1 MQCEAG
7 LLSVTGTPDEPAKAG
22 ISVADIAAGM
32 YAYSGV
38 LTALYERE
46 RTGRGG
52 CFEVAMLD
60 ALGEWMSQPYYYSVY
75 GGRTSPRTGA
85 RHASI
90 SPYGPYPAQGG
101 QVFLG
106 IQNEREWVV
115 LCERILGRPDLV
127 TDERFATN
135 PARVAHHDELTVILT
150 EVFAGLGVDQLEASL
165 EAAGI
170 ANARMRSPE
179 EFAAHPQ
186 LAARDRWRDIDSPH
200 GSLRALL
207 PPVTVPGR
215 TAAMGA
221 VPALGQ
227 HSKAIRTEFGLRRA
241 GGITMTTSQAS
252 APAQLPHFSLVIDGQ
267 PAEPASGRRYESV
280 DPFSGAP
287 WATAADG
294 GEADV
299 NLAVAAARR
308 ALSGPWGQLTG
319 FGRARL
325 MRRLAELIARDADRL
340 AEFETRDTGK
350 LLREMRGQLGSIPE
364 WFYYFAGLADKLE
377 GSTIPADKP
386 NFLVYTRREP
396 AGVVAAIVPWNS
408 PLLLLCWKLAP
419 ALAAGCTMVAK
430 PSDYSPASA
439 IALAGLLEEAG
450 FPPGVFNVVSG
461 FGPEVGKALAAHPG
475 VDKIAFTGSTQVG
488 AEVAKA
494 AAGNITGVLLELG
507 GKSAHLVFPD
517 ADLDAASNGVVA
529 GVFAATGQTCM
540 AGSRLLVHRSVHD
553 ALVDKIVARAEA
565 IKLGDPREAA
575 TEMGPLATEPQ
586 YQQGALVLRL
596 GGERGRRPGHR
607 RPGRRGSG
615 RLLRPAHRAH
625 QREAEHD
632 RGLRGGVRPGAGGH
646 PVRHRG
652 GGHQPGQRHPL
663 RPGRRGLDQG
673 HPPGAPGGARAAHRH
688 RVDQRLPGGRP
699 GRAVRRVRVQRAR
712 PGERHPGGPRVHP
725 DQGHL
730 GRADRRYPRPLHPRL
745 TSRQQCGCAE
755 VSLRRDLAATTRRY
769 RCCW

>member
-1 MQCEAG
+1 
-7 LLSVTGTPDEPAKAG
+7 
-22 ISVADIAAGM
+22 
-32 YAYSGV
+32 
-38 LTALYERE
+38 
-46 RTGRGG
+46 
-52 CFEVAMLD
+52 
-60 ALGEWMSQPYYYSVY
+60 
-75 GGRTSPRTGA
+75 
-85 RHASI
+85 
-90 SPYGPYPAQGG
+90 
-101 QVFLG
+101 
-106 IQNEREWVV
+106 
-115 LCERILGRPDLV
+115 
-127 TDERFATN
+127 
-135 PARVAHHDELTVILT
+135 
-150 EVFAGLGVDQLEASL
+150 
-165 EAAGI
+165 
-170 ANARMRSPE
+170 
-179 EFAAHPQ
+179 
-186 LAARDRWRDIDSPH
+186 
-200 GSLRALL
+200 
-207 PPVTVPGR
+207 
-215 TAAMGA
+215 
-221 VPALGQ
+221 
-227 HSKAIRTEFGLRRA
+227 
-241 GGITMTTSQAS
+241 MTTTQAS
-252 APAQLPHFSLVIDGQ
+252 PTAQLPHFSLVIDGQ
-267 PAEPASGRRYESV
+267 LTEPVSGRSYDSV

-308 ALSGPWGQLTG
+308 ALAGPWGQLTG

-350 LLREMRGQLGSIPE
+350 LLREMRGQLGSIPD
-364 WFYYFAGLADKLE
+364 WFYYFSGLADKLE

-439 IALAGLLEEAG
+439 IALAGLVEEAG

-494 AAGNITGVLLELG
+494 AAANITGVLLELG

-553 ALVDKIVARAEA
+553 ALVSKIVARAEA

-586 YQQGALVLRL
+586 YQKVLSFFASAASEGAALATGGQAAGHL
-596 GGERGRRPGHR
+596 GGYFVEPTVLTNVK
-607 RPGRRGSG
+607 PI
-615 RLLRPAHRAH
+615 
-625 QREAEHD
+625 HD
-632 RGLRGGVRPGAGGH
+632 RGLRGGVRPGAGGY

-652 GGHQPGQRHPL
+652 GGHRPGQRHPL
-663 RPGRRGLDQG
+663 RPGRCGLDQG
-673 HPPGAPGGARAAHRH
+673 HPPGSPGGPRAADRH
-688 RVDQRLPGGRP
+688 RLDQCLPGGRP
-699 GRAVRRVRVQRAR
+699 GRPVRRVRGQRAR
-712 PGERHPGGPRVHP
+712 PGKRDRGGPRVHP
-725 DQGHL
+725 DQSHL
-730 GRADRRYPRPLHPRL
+730 GRAHRRHPRPVHPGLSHRGGRPVRVTI
-745 TSRQQCGCAE
+745 TSNG
-755 VSLRRDLAATTRRY
+755 
-769 RCCW
+769 